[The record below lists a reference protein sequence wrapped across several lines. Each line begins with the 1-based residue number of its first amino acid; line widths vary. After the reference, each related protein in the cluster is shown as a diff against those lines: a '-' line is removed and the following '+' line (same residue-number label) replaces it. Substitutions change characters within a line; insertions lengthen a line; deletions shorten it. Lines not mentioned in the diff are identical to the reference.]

1 MTDEECKQ
9 LLDSVGG
16 YDEAKKILT
25 MMSML
30 RIEVLNR
37 VSDTLYKKELL
48 QVCKWYD
55 DQKKMRVITSSG
67 ESVLKE
73 SDLGL
78 SNFKHLKRIHKYLF
92 KDI

>member
-1 MTDEECKQ
+1 MTDEDCKQ
-9 LLDSVGG
+9 LLDSIGG

-25 MMSML
+25 MMDML

-48 QVCKWYD
+48 QACKWYD
-55 DQKKMRVITSSG
+55 DQKVKVRVITSSS
-67 ESVLKE
+67 ENVLKE

-78 SNFKHLKRIHKYLF
+78 SNFKHLKSIS
-92 KDI
+92 

>member
-9 LLDSVGG
+9 ILDSVGG
-16 YDEAKKILT
+16 YDEARKILT
-25 MMSML
+25 MMGML

-48 QVCKWYD
+48 QACKWYD
-55 DQKKMRVITSSG
+55 EQKCKLRVITNSG

-73 SDLGL
+73 SDLTL
-78 SNFKHLKRIHKYLF
+78 SNFKHLKRNV
-92 KDI
+92 

>member
-1 MTDEECKQ
+1 MNDEECKQ

-25 MMSML
+25 MMGIL

-48 QVCKWYD
+48 QACKWHD
-55 DQKKMRVITSSG
+55 DQKVKIRVITSSS

-73 SDLGL
+73 NYLGL
-78 SNFKHLKRIHKYLF
+78 GNFKHLKSIS
-92 KDI
+92 

>member
-9 LLDSVGG
+9 LLYSVGG
-16 YDEAKKILT
+16 YDEAKEILN

-48 QVCKWYD
+48 QACKWCD
-55 DQKKMRVITSSG
+55 EQKVKMRVITSSG

-73 SDLGL
+73 PDLGL
-78 SNFKHLKRIHKYLF
+78 SNFKHF
-92 KDI
+92 KSIS

>member
-9 LLDSVGG
+9 ILDSVGG
-16 YDEAKKILT
+16 YDEARKILT
-25 MMSML
+25 MMGML

-48 QVCKWYD
+48 QACKWYD
-55 DQKKMRVITSSG
+55 EQKCKLRVITSGG

-73 SDLGL
+73 SDLTL
-78 SNFKHLKRIHKYLF
+78 SNFKHLKRNV
-92 KDI
+92 

>member
-25 MMSML
+25 MMGML
-30 RIEVLNR
+30 RIDVLNQ
-37 VSDTLYKKELL
+37 VSNTIYKKELL
-48 QVCKWYD
+48 QACKWYD
-55 DQKKMRVITSSG
+55 EQKCKLRVITNSG

-73 SDLGL
+73 SDLTL
-78 SNFKHLKRIHKYLF
+78 SNFKHLKRNV
-92 KDI
+92 

>member
-1 MTDEECKQ
+1 MNDEDCKKI
-9 LLDSVGG
+9 LDSVGG

-25 MMSML
+25 MMGIL

-48 QVCKWYD
+48 QACKWYH
-55 DQKKMRVITSSG
+55 DQKVKVRVITNNG

-73 SDLGL
+73 PDLGL
-78 SNFKHLKRIHKYLF
+78 GNFKHLKINV
-92 KDI
+92 

>member
-25 MMSML
+25 MMGML

-37 VSDTLYKKELL
+37 FSDTLYKKELL
-48 QVCKWYD
+48 QACKWYD
-55 DQKKMRVITSSG
+55 DHKVKVRVITSSG

-73 SDLGL
+73 TDLGL
-78 SNFKHLKRIHKYLF
+78 SNFKHLKI
-92 KDI
+92 IS